1 MELEKDKHTTL
12 THMQTHTNIINN
24 TLIRNYQHR
33 FGQLN
38 LTEKRKRGWGEKDDQ
53 YNHGYIQI

>member
-1 MELEKDKHTTL
+1 
-12 THMQTHTNIINN
+12 MQTHTNIINDM
-24 TLIRNYQHR
+24 LIRNYQHR

-53 YNHGYIQI
+53 YNRGYIQI